1 MQIQLSWEDPVTGEM
16 RQPVFNIPVALGR
29 EITQMPTN
37 IDGQQVSRA
46 VFRSEEI
53 SRFHALIGLVSGQIT
68 ISDRSANGSFING
81 EKIHN
86 SSKPLSSGD
95 TLQIGP
101 YSVTIG
107 LLVTAETDPTKIL
120 NQESTIIFNPNT
132 NIINSKAAEAQ
143 GQPVSS
149 PPISFNPDTDNL
161 QTQLPQIPPVPN
173 TLTPFPPPELFAAD
187 RVSVEALHATGKKI
201 EETNYAAVGGGMGTF
216 VWVDTIRTCGVKR
229 EQIAIISLESKP
241 YGRYQRLC
249 RNSQIPGHE
258 RIRSGSDSC
267 PDNIWGWPGY
277 ALREAAKEL
286 ASGQFVAGLK
296 HLWQVFAEPVF
307 ADTYTPQAQNVFASM
322 DREAKRIGWDEMLR
336 YGRVRGIRKT
346 DDGRYAIAYSVPQAN
361 SSSEHRF
368 LLSQYIHLAT
378 GYPAIRFLPD
388 LQDYRA
394 QTGDFRSVVNAYEEH
409 EHVYEQL
416 SRNGGIVIVRGRGI
430 VASRILQRLYE
441 IRQPSNQISVIH
453 LMQSPKIQ
461 GNKFG
466 FSQRYVENQWEF
478 QPYNWPKGTWGGD
491 MRAILEAASPL
502 KRYELLTAW
511 GGTTTASRQDWR
523 HIVKSGMQAGW
534 YTIKFGQVERVE
546 RQNGKLI
553 TYIKSG
559 NYEGIEKIKADFIID
574 STGLE
579 AKPKDNPLLDDLIG
593 HYNLLLNPFGRLH
606 VANDFEIVEM
616 RNDRA
621 KIYAAGIMTLGGPY
635 APVDTFLGL
644 QYAAHR
650 AAEGLARAKAPGIRH
665 LEGIGSFWQWLK
677 WATNQ
682 SP

>member
-29 EITQMPTN
+29 EIGQMPTS
-37 IDGQQVSRA
+37 IDGQPVSRA

-53 SRFHALIGLVSGQIT
+53 SRFHALISSVGGQMSIA
-68 ISDRSANGSFING
+68 DRSANGTFLNG
-81 EKIHN
+81 KKIVGAT
-86 SSKPLSSGD
+86 KPIANGD
-95 TLQIGP
+95 TIQIGP
-101 YSVTIG
+101 YSLAIG
-107 LLVTAETDPTKIL
+107 LLVAAAEPTKVIAP
-120 NQESTIIFNPNT
+120 ESTIIFNPNT
-132 NIINSKAAEAQ
+132 NVLNSQQAQVQQNAA
-143 GQPVSS
+143 PS
-149 PPISFNPDTDNL
+149 PTISFNLDTDAL
-161 QTQLPQIPPVPN
+161 QTQIPQIPQTPH
-173 TLTPFPPPELFAAD
+173 TLTAFPPPEIFARD
-187 RVSVEALHATGKKI
+187 RVSVQELRATGKQI
-201 EETNYAAVGGGMGTF
+201 EETTYVGIGGGMGTF
-216 VWVDTIRTCGVKR
+216 VWVDTIRTCGVPR
-229 EQIAIISLESKP
+229 EQIAVISLETKP

-249 RNSQIPGHE
+249 RNSQIPPHE

-277 ALREAAKEL
+277 ALRESATKL
-286 ASGQFVAGLK
+286 ASGQIGSGLK
-296 HLWQVFAEPVF
+296 HLWQVFSEPVF

-322 DREAKRIGWDEMLR
+322 DREAKRIGWDEILR

-346 DDGRYAIAYSVPQAN
+346 DDGRYAIAYSVPTPN
-361 SSSEHRF
+361 SSSEHRY
-368 LLSQYIHLAT
+368 LLAKYIHLAT

-388 LQDYRA
+388 LQEYRA
-394 QTGDFRSVVNAYEEH
+394 KTGDFKSVVNAYEEH
-409 EHVYEQL
+409 EHVYKQL
-416 SRNGGIVIVRGRGI
+416 ASQGGIVIVRGRGI
-430 VASRILQRLYE
+430 VASRILQRLNE
-441 IRQPSNQISVIH
+441 IRSSNKQINIIN
-453 LMQSPKIQ
+453 LMQSPKPQ

-466 FSQRYVENQWEF
+466 FAQRHVENQWEF

-491 MRAILEAASPL
+491 MRAILEAASPQG
-502 KRYELLTAW
+502 RYEMLTAL

-523 HIVKSGMQAGW
+523 SIVKTGMQAGW

-546 RQNGKLI
+546 QQAGKLI

-579 AKPKDNPLLDDLIG
+579 AKPKDNPLLDDLIT

-616 RNDRA
+616 RNDKAR
-621 KIYAAGIMTLGGPY
+621 IYAAGVMTLGGPY

-650 AAEGLARAKAPGIRH
+650 SAEGLARAKAPKIRH
-665 LEGIGSFWQWLK
+665 LEGIGSLWQWVK

>member
-29 EITQMPTN
+29 EIGQMPTS
-37 IDGQQVSRA
+37 IDGQPVSRA

-53 SRFHALIGLVSGQIT
+53 SRFHALISSVGGQMSIA
-68 ISDRSANGSFING
+68 DRSANGTFLNG
-81 EKIHN
+81 KKIVGAT
-86 SSKPLSSGD
+86 KPIANGD
-95 TLQIGP
+95 TIQIGP
-101 YSVTIG
+101 YSLAIG
-107 LLVTAETDPTKIL
+107 LLVAAAEPTKVIAP
-120 NQESTIIFNPNT
+120 ESTIIFNPNT
-132 NIINSKAAEAQ
+132 NVLNSQQAQVQQNAA
-143 GQPVSS
+143 PS
-149 PPISFNPDTDNL
+149 PTISFNLDTDAL
-161 QTQLPQIPPVPN
+161 QTQIPQIPQTPH
-173 TLTPFPPPELFAAD
+173 TLTAFPPPEIFARD
-187 RVSVEALHATGKKI
+187 RVSVQELRATGKQI
-201 EETNYAAVGGGMGTF
+201 EETTYVGIGGGMGTF
-216 VWVDTIRTCGVKR
+216 VWVDTIRTCGVPR
-229 EQIAIISLESKP
+229 EQIAVISLETKP

-249 RNSQIPGHE
+249 RNSQIPPHE

-277 ALREAAKEL
+277 ALRESATKL
-286 ASGQFVAGLK
+286 ASGQIGSGLK
-296 HLWQVFAEPVF
+296 HLWQVFSEPVF

-322 DREAKRIGWDEMLR
+322 DREAKRIGWDEILR

-346 DDGRYAIAYSVPQAN
+346 DDGRYAIAYSVPTPN
-361 SSSEHRF
+361 SSSEHRY
-368 LLSQYIHLAT
+368 LLAKYIHLAT

-388 LQDYRA
+388 LQEYRA
-394 QTGDFRSVVNAYEEH
+394 KTGDFKSVVNAYEEH
-409 EHVYEQL
+409 EHVYKQL
-416 SRNGGIVIVRGRGI
+416 ASQGGIVIVRGRGI
-430 VASRILQRLYE
+430 VASRILQRLHE
-441 IRQPSNQISVIH
+441 IRSSNKQINIIN
-453 LMQSPKIQ
+453 LMQSPKPQ

-466 FSQRYVENQWEF
+466 FAQRHVENQWEF

-491 MRAILEAASPL
+491 MRAILEAASPQG
-502 KRYELLTAW
+502 RYEMLTAL

-523 HIVKSGMQAGW
+523 SIVKTGMQAGW

-546 RQNGKLI
+546 QQAGKLI

-579 AKPKDNPLLDDLIG
+579 AKPKDNPLLDDLIT

-616 RNDRA
+616 RNDKAR
-621 KIYAAGIMTLGGPY
+621 IYAAGVMTLGGPY

-650 AAEGLARAKAPGIRH
+650 SAEGLARAKAPKIRH
-665 LEGIGSFWQWLK
+665 LEGIGSLWQWVK

>member
-29 EITQMPTN
+29 EIGQMPTS
-37 IDGQQVSRA
+37 IDGQPVSRA

-53 SRFHALIGLVSGQIT
+53 SRFHALISSVGGQMSIA
-68 ISDRSANGSFING
+68 DRSANGTFLNG
-81 EKIHN
+81 KKIVGAT
-86 SSKPLSSGD
+86 KPIASGD
-95 TLQIGP
+95 TIQIGP
-101 YSVTIG
+101 YSLAIG
-107 LLVTAETDPTKIL
+107 LLVAAAEPTKVITP
-120 NQESTIIFNPNT
+120 ESTIIFNPNT
-132 NIINSKAAEAQ
+132 NVLNSQQAQVQQNAA
-143 GQPVSS
+143 PS
-149 PPISFNPDTDNL
+149 PTISFNLDTDAL
-161 QTQLPQIPPVPN
+161 QTQIPQIPQTPH
-173 TLTPFPPPELFAAD
+173 TLTAFPPPEIFARD
-187 RVSVEALHATGKKI
+187 RVSVQELRATGNQI
-201 EETNYAAVGGGMGTF
+201 EETTYAGIGGGMGTF
-216 VWVDTIRTCGVKR
+216 VWVDTIRTCGVPR
-229 EQIAIISLESKP
+229 EQIAVISLETKP

-249 RNSQIPGHE
+249 RNSQIPPHE

-277 ALREAAKEL
+277 ALRESATKL
-286 ASGQFVAGLK
+286 ASGQIGSGLK
-296 HLWQVFAEPVF
+296 HLWQVFSEPVF

-322 DREAKRIGWDEMLR
+322 DREAKRIGWDKILR

-346 DDGRYAIAYSVPQAN
+346 DDGRYAIAYSVPTPN
-361 SSSEHRF
+361 SSSEHRY
-368 LLSQYIHLAT
+368 LLAKYIHLAT

-388 LQDYRA
+388 LQEYRA
-394 QTGDFRSVVNAYEEH
+394 KTGDFKSVVNAYEEH
-409 EHVYEQL
+409 EHVYKQL
-416 SRNGGIVIVRGRGI
+416 ASQGGIVIVRGRGI
-430 VASRILQRLYE
+430 VASRILQRLHE
-441 IRQPSNQISVIH
+441 IRSSNNQINIIN
-453 LMQSPKIQ
+453 LMQSPKPQ

-466 FSQRYVENQWEF
+466 FAQRHVENQWEF

-491 MRAILEAASPL
+491 MRAILEAASPQG
-502 KRYELLTAW
+502 RYEMLTAL
-511 GGTTTASRQDWR
+511 GGTTTANRQDWR
-523 HIVKSGMQAGW
+523 SIVKTGMQAGW

-546 RQNGKLI
+546 QQAGKLI

-579 AKPKDNPLLDDLIG
+579 AKPKDNPLLDDLIT

-616 RNDRA
+616 RNDKAR
-621 KIYAAGIMTLGGPY
+621 IYAAGVMTLGGPY

-650 AAEGLARAKAPGIRH
+650 SAEGLARAKAPKIRH
-665 LEGIGSFWQWLK
+665 LEGIGSLWQWLK

>member
-16 RQPVFNIPVALGR
+16 RQPVFNVPVALGR
-29 EITQMPTN
+29 EISQMPTS
-37 IDGQQVSRA
+37 IDGQPVSRA

-53 SRFHALIGLVSGQIT
+53 SRFHALIALVGGQMSIA
-68 ISDRSANGSFING
+68 DRSANGTFLNG
-81 EKIHN
+81 EKIVGA
-86 SSKPLSSGD
+86 SKPIANGD
-95 TLQIGP
+95 TIQIGP
-101 YSVTIG
+101 YSLAIG
-107 LLVTAETDPTKIL
+107 LLAAVAEPTKVL
-120 NQESTIIFNPNT
+120 APESTIIFNPNT
-132 NIINSKAAEAQ
+132 NVLNSQQVQAQ
-143 GQPVSS
+143 QNATPL
-149 PPISFNPDTDNL
+149 PTISFNPDTDVL
-161 QTQLPQIPPVPN
+161 QTQIPQIPQTPH
-173 TLTPFPPPELFAAD
+173 TLTAFPPPEIFAGD
-187 RVSVEALHATGKKI
+187 RVSVQELHATGKQV
-201 EETNYAAVGGGMGTF
+201 EETTYVGIGGGMGTF
-216 VWVDTIRTCGVKR
+216 VWVDTIRTCGVPR
-229 EQIAIISLESKP
+229 EQIAVISLETKP

-249 RNSQIPGHE
+249 RNSQIPPHE

-277 ALREAAKEL
+277 ALRESATKL
-286 ASGQFVAGLK
+286 ASGEIGSGLK
-296 HLWQVFAEPVF
+296 HLWQVFSEPVF

-322 DREAKRIGWDEMLR
+322 DREAKRIGWDEMLH

-346 DDGRYAIAYSVPQAN
+346 DDGRYAIAYSVPTPN
-361 SSSEHRF
+361 SSSEHRY
-368 LLSQYIHLAT
+368 LLAKYIQLAT

-388 LQDYRA
+388 LQEYRA
-394 QTGDFRSVVNAYEEH
+394 KTGDFKSVVNAYEEH
-409 EHVYEQL
+409 EHVYKQL
-416 SRNGGIVIVRGRGI
+416 ASQGGIVIVRGRGI
-430 VASRILQRLYE
+430 VASRILQRLNE
-441 IRQPSNQISVIH
+441 IRQQNNQINIIN
-453 LMQSPKIQ
+453 LMQSPKPQ

-466 FSQRYVENQWEF
+466 FAQRYVENQWEF

-491 MRAILEAASPL
+491 MRAILEAASPQG
-502 KRYELLTAW
+502 RYEMLTAL

-523 HIVKSGMQAGW
+523 SIVKTGIQAGW

-546 RQNGKLI
+546 RQGGKLI

-579 AKPKDNPLLDDLIG
+579 AKPKDNPLLDDLIT

-616 RNDRA
+616 RNDKAR
-621 KIYAAGIMTLGGPY
+621 IYAAGVMTLGGPY

-650 AAEGLARAKAPGIRH
+650 SAEGLARAKAPKIRH
-665 LEGIGSFWQWLK
+665 LEGIGSLWQWLK

>member
-1 MQIQLSWEDPVTGEM
+1 MQIQLTWEDPVTGEL
-16 RQPVFNIPVALGR
+16 RQPVFTIPLALGR
-29 EITQMPTN
+29 EIGEMPTN

-53 SRFHALIGLVSGQIT
+53 SRFHALIGLVNGQIS
-68 ISDRSANGSFING
+68 IADRSANGTFVNG
-81 EKIHN
+81 QKIHRT
-86 SSKPLSSGD
+86 SKAIASGD

-101 YSVTIG
+101 YNVTIG
-107 LLVTAETDPTKIL
+107 LLVTTEANPTKIL
-120 NQESTIIFNPNT
+120 TQESTIIFNPNT
-132 NIINSKAAEAQ
+132 NILSSQVSEAQ
-143 GQPVSS
+143 KKPDPSS
-149 PPISFNPDTDNL
+149 AISFNPDTDDLSTN
-161 QTQLPQIPPVPN
+161 LPQIPQIPN
-173 TLTPFPPPELFAAD
+173 TITAFPPPDLFAAD
-187 RVSVEALHATGKKI
+187 RVSIEALHATGKQVQ
-201 EETNYAAVGGGMGTF
+201 ETTYAAIGGGMGTF
-216 VWVDTIRTCGVKR
+216 VWVDTIRIAGVPKQ
-229 EQIAIISLESKP
+229 QIAVISLENKP

-249 RNSQIPGHE
+249 QNSQIPPHE

-277 ALREAAKEL
+277 AQRESVKKIF
-286 ASGQFVAGLK
+286 SGQLGSGLK
-296 HLWQVFAEPVF
+296 HLWQVFSEPVF

-322 DREAKRIGWDEMLR
+322 DREAKRIDWAEMLN

-346 DDGRYAIAYSVPQAN
+346 DDGRYAIAYSVPTPN

-368 LLSQYIHLAT
+368 LLAKYIHLAT

-388 LQDYRA
+388 LQEYRA
-394 QTGDFRSVVNAYEEH
+394 QTGDFKSVVNAYEEH
-409 EHVYEQL
+409 EHVYEYLARQ
-416 SRNGGIVIVRGRGI
+416 GGIVIIRGRGI
-430 VASRILQRLYE
+430 VASRILQRLHE
-441 IRQPSNQISVIH
+441 IRRSNNQINIIH
-453 LMQSPKIQ
+453 LMQSPKPQ
-461 GNKFG
+461 GNKF
-466 FSQRYVENQWEF
+466 SLAQRYVENQWEF

-491 MRAILEAASPL
+491 MRAILEAATPQG
-502 KRYELLTAW
+502 RYEMLTAL

-523 HIVKSGMQAGW
+523 HIVKTGMQAGW

-546 RQNGKLI
+546 RQAGKLI

-579 AKPKDNPLLDDLIG
+579 AKPKDNPLLDDLIT

-616 RNDRA
+616 RNDKSR
-621 KIYAAGIMTLGGPY
+621 IYAAGVMTLGGPY

-650 AAEGLARAKAPGIRH
+650 SAEALARAKAPKIHHIEGIRS
-665 LEGIGSFWQWLK
+665 LWQWLK

>member
-1 MQIQLSWEDPVTGEM
+1 MQIQISWEDPVTGEM

-29 EITQMPTN
+29 EIGQMPTS

-53 SRFHALIGLVSGQIT
+53 SRFHALIALVGGQMSIA
-68 ISDRSANGSFING
+68 DRSSNGIFLNG
-81 EKIHN
+81 EKVKGA
-86 SSKPLSSGD
+86 SKPIANGD
-95 TLQIGP
+95 TIQIGP
-101 YSVTIG
+101 YSLAIG
-107 LLVTAETDPTKIL
+107 LLAAVAEPTKVL
-120 NQESTIIFNPNT
+120 APESTIIFNPNT
-132 NIINSKAAEAQ
+132 NVLNSQQVQAQ
-143 GQPVSS
+143 QNATPL
-149 PPISFNPDTDNL
+149 PTISFNPDTDVL
-161 QTQLPQIPPVPN
+161 QTQIPQIPQTPH
-173 TLTPFPPPELFAAD
+173 TLTAFPPPEIFAGD
-187 RVSVEALHATGKKI
+187 RVSVQELHATGKQV
-201 EETNYAAVGGGMGTF
+201 EETTYVGIGGGMGTF
-216 VWVDTIRTCGVKR
+216 VWVDTIRTCGVPR
-229 EQIAIISLESKP
+229 EQIAVISLETKP

-249 RNSQIPGHE
+249 RNSQIPPHE

-277 ALREAAKEL
+277 ALRESATKL
-286 ASGQFVAGLK
+286 ASGEISSGLK
-296 HLWQVFAEPVF
+296 HLWQVFSEPVF

-322 DREAKRIGWDEMLR
+322 DREAKRIGWDEMLN

-346 DDGRYAIAYSVPQAN
+346 DDGRYAIAYSVPTPN
-361 SSSEHRF
+361 SSSEHRY
-368 LLSQYIHLAT
+368 LLTKYIHLAT

-388 LQDYRA
+388 LQEYRA
-394 QTGDFRSVVNAYEEH
+394 KTGDFKSVVNAYEEH
-409 EHVYEQL
+409 EHVYKQL
-416 SRNGGIVIVRGRGI
+416 ASQGGIVIVRGRGI
-430 VASRILQRLYE
+430 VASRILQRLNE
-441 IRQPSNQISVIH
+441 IRQQNKQINIIN
-453 LMQSPKIQ
+453 LMQSPKPQ

-466 FSQRYVENQWEF
+466 FAQRYVENQWEF

-491 MRAILEAASPL
+491 MRAILEAASPQG
-502 KRYELLTAW
+502 RYEMLTAL

-523 HIVKSGMQAGW
+523 TIVKTGIQAGW
-534 YTIKFGQVERVE
+534 YTIKFGKVERVE
-546 RQNGKLI
+546 REAGKLI

-579 AKPKDNPLLDDLIG
+579 AKPKDNPLLDDLIT

-616 RNDRA
+616 RNDKAR
-621 KIYAAGIMTLGGPY
+621 IYAAGVMTLGGPY

-650 AAEGLARAKAPGIRH
+650 SAEGLARAKAPKIRH
-665 LEGIGSFWQWLK
+665 LEGIGSLWQWLK

>member
-1 MQIQLSWEDPVTGEM
+1 MQIQLTWEDPVTGEL
-16 RQPVFNIPVALGR
+16 RQPVFNIPLALGR
-29 EITQMPTN
+29 EIGQMPTN
-37 IDGQQVSRA
+37 LDGQQVSRA

-53 SRFHALIGLVSGQIT
+53 SRFHALIGLVNGQM
-68 ISDRSANGSFING
+68 SFADRSANGTFVNG
-81 EKIHN
+81 QKIHRT
-86 SSKPLSSGD
+86 SQPIASGD

-101 YSVTIG
+101 YNVTIG
-107 LLVTAETDPTKIL
+107 LLVTAESNPTKIIT
-120 NQESTIIFNPNT
+120 QESTIIFNPNT
-132 NIINSKAAEAQ
+132 NILSSQ
-143 GQPVSS
+143 VSESQKNTDPS
-149 PPISFNPDTDNL
+149 PAISFNPDTDSLATN
-161 QTQLPQIPPVPN
+161 LPQIPPIPN
-173 TLTPFPPPELFAAD
+173 TVTAFPPPDLFAAD
-187 RVSVEALHATGKKI
+187 RVSIESLHATGKQI
-201 EETNYAAVGGGMGTF
+201 QETTYAAIGGGMGTF
-216 VWVDTIRTCGVKR
+216 VWVDTIRIAGVPK
-229 EQIAIISLESKP
+229 EQIAVISLENKP

-249 RNSQIPGHE
+249 QNSQIPPHE

-277 ALREAAKEL
+277 AQREAVKKII
-286 ASGQFVAGLK
+286 SGQFGSGLK
-296 HLWQVFAEPVF
+296 HLWQVFSEPVF

-322 DREAKRIGWDEMLR
+322 DREAKRISWAEMLN

-346 DDGRYAIAYSVPQAN
+346 DDGRYAIAYSVPTPN

-368 LLSQYIHLAT
+368 LLAKYIHLAT

-388 LQDYRA
+388 LQEYRA
-394 QTGDFRSVVNAYEEH
+394 KTGDFKSVVNAYEEH
-409 EHVYEQL
+409 EHVYEHLARQ
-416 SRNGGIVIVRGRGI
+416 GGIVIVRGRGI
-430 VASRILQRLYE
+430 VASRILQRLHE
-441 IRQPSNQISVIH
+441 IRRSSNQINIIH
-453 LMQSPKIQ
+453 LMQSPKPQ

-466 FSQRYVENQWEF
+466 FAQRYVENQWEF

-491 MRAILEAASPL
+491 MRAILEAATPQG
-502 KRYELLTAW
+502 RYEILTAL

-523 HIVKSGMQAGW
+523 RIVKTGMQAGW

-579 AKPKDNPLLDDLIG
+579 AKPKDNPLLDDLIT

-616 RNDRA
+616 RNDKAR
-621 KIYAAGIMTLGGPY
+621 IYAAGVMTLGGPY

-650 AAEGLARAKAPGIRH
+650 SAEGLARAKAPKIH
-665 LEGIGSFWQWLK
+665 HIEGILSLWQWLK

>member
-1 MQIQLSWEDPVTGEM
+1 MQIQLTWEDPVTGEL
-16 RQPVFNIPVALGR
+16 RQPVFNIPLALGR
-29 EITQMPTN
+29 EIGQMPTN

-53 SRFHALIGLVSGQIT
+53 SRFHALIGLVNGQIS
-68 ISDRSANGSFING
+68 IADRSANGTFVNG
-81 EKIHN
+81 QKIHRT
-86 SSKPLSSGD
+86 SQPIASGD

-101 YSVTIG
+101 YNVTIG
-107 LLVTAETDPTKIL
+107 LLVTTESNPTKIIT
-120 NQESTIIFNPNT
+120 QESTIIFNPNT
-132 NIINSKAAEAQ
+132 NILSSQVSEAQ
-143 GQPVSS
+143 KNTDPS
-149 PPISFNPDTDNL
+149 PPISFNPDTDSLATN
-161 QTQLPQIPPVPN
+161 LPQIPPIPN
-173 TLTPFPPPELFAAD
+173 TVTAFPPPDLFAAD
-187 RVSVEALHATGKKI
+187 RVSIEALHATGKQVQ
-201 EETNYAAVGGGMGTF
+201 ETTYAAIGGGMGTF
-216 VWVDTIRTCGVKR
+216 VWVDTIRIAGVPK
-229 EQIAIISLESKP
+229 EQIAVISLENKP

-249 RNSQIPGHE
+249 RNSQIPPHE

-277 ALREAAKEL
+277 AQREAFKKII
-286 ASGQFVAGLK
+286 SGQLGSGLK
-296 HLWQVFAEPVF
+296 HLWQVFSEPVF

-322 DREAKRIGWDEMLR
+322 DREAKRISWNEMLN

-346 DDGRYAIAYSVPQAN
+346 DDGRYAIAYSVPTPN

-368 LLSQYIHLAT
+368 LLAKYIHLAT

-388 LQDYRA
+388 LQEYRA
-394 QTGDFRSVVNAYEEH
+394 KTGDFKSVVNAYEEH
-409 EHVYEQL
+409 EHVYEHLAHQ
-416 SRNGGIVIVRGRGI
+416 GGIVIVRGRGI
-430 VASRILQRLYE
+430 VASRILQRLHE
-441 IRQPSNQISVIH
+441 IRRSSNQINIIH
-453 LMQSPKIQ
+453 LMQSPKPQ

-466 FSQRYVENQWEF
+466 FAQRYVENQWEF

-491 MRAILEAASPL
+491 MRAILEAASPQG
-502 KRYELLTAW
+502 RYEMLTAL

-523 HIVKSGMQAGW
+523 RIVKTGMQAGW

-579 AKPKDNPLLDDLIG
+579 AKPKDNPLLDDLIT

-616 RNDRA
+616 RNDKSR
-621 KIYAAGIMTLGGPY
+621 IYAAGVMTLGGPY

-650 AAEGLARAKAPGIRH
+650 SAEGLARAKAPKIH
-665 LEGIGSFWQWLK
+665 HIEGILSLWQWLK

>member
-29 EITQMPTN
+29 EIGQMPTS

-53 SRFHALIGLVSGQIT
+53 SRFHALIALVGGQMSIA
-68 ISDRSANGSFING
+68 DRSANGTFLNG
-81 EKIHN
+81 KKIVGAT
-86 SSKPLSSGD
+86 KPIASGD
-95 TLQIGP
+95 TIQIGP
-101 YSVTIG
+101 YSLAIG
-107 LLVTAETDPTKIL
+107 LLAAVAEPTKVL
-120 NQESTIIFNPNT
+120 APESTIIFNPNT
-132 NIINSKAAEAQ
+132 NVLNSKQVQAQ
-143 GQPVSS
+143 QNATALPT
-149 PPISFNPDTDNL
+149 ISFNPDTDAL
-161 QTQLPQIPPVPN
+161 QTQIPQIPQTPH
-173 TLTPFPPPELFAAD
+173 TLTAFPPPEIFAGD
-187 RVSVEALHATGKKI
+187 RVSVQELRATGKQI
-201 EETNYAAVGGGMGTF
+201 EETTYVGIGGGMGTF
-216 VWVDTIRTCGVKR
+216 VWVDTIRTCGVPR
-229 EQIAIISLESKP
+229 EQIAVISLETKP

-249 RNSQIPGHE
+249 RNSQIPPHE

-277 ALREAAKEL
+277 ALRESATKL
-286 ASGQFVAGLK
+286 ASGEIGSGLK
-296 HLWQVFAEPVF
+296 HLWQVFSEPVF

-346 DDGRYAIAYSVPQAN
+346 DDGRYAIAYSVPTPN
-361 SSSEHRF
+361 SSSEHRY
-368 LLSQYIHLAT
+368 LLAKYIQLAT

-388 LQDYRA
+388 LQEYRA
-394 QTGDFRSVVNAYEEH
+394 KTGDFKSVVNAYEEH
-409 EHVYEQL
+409 EHVYKQL
-416 SRNGGIVIVRGRGI
+416 ASQGGIVIVRGRGI
-430 VASRILQRLYE
+430 VASRILQRLNE
-441 IRQPSNQISVIH
+441 IRQQNNQINIIN
-453 LMQSPKIQ
+453 LMQSPKPQ

-466 FSQRYVENQWEF
+466 FAQRYVENQWEF

-491 MRAILEAASPL
+491 MRAILEAASPQG
-502 KRYELLTAW
+502 RYEMLTAL

-523 HIVKSGMQAGW
+523 TIVKTGIQAGW
-534 YTIKFGQVERVE
+534 YTIKFGKVERVE
-546 RQNGKLI
+546 REAGKLI

-579 AKPKDNPLLDDLIG
+579 AKPKDNPLLDDLIT

-616 RNDRA
+616 RNDKAR
-621 KIYAAGIMTLGGPY
+621 IYAAGVMTLGGPY

-650 AAEGLARAKAPGIRH
+650 SAEGLARAKAPKIRH
-665 LEGIGSFWQWLK
+665 LEGIGSLWQWLK

>member
-1 MQIQLSWEDPVTGEM
+1 MQIQLTWEDPVTGEL
-16 RQPVFNIPVALGR
+16 RQPVFNIPLALGR
-29 EITQMPTN
+29 EIGQMPTN

-53 SRFHALIGLVSGQIT
+53 SRFHALIGLVNGQIS
-68 ISDRSANGSFING
+68 IADRSANGTFVNG
-81 EKIHN
+81 QKMHRTSQPIA
-86 SSKPLSSGD
+86 SGD

-101 YSVTIG
+101 YNVTIG
-107 LLVTAETDPTKIL
+107 LLVTAESNPTKIIT
-120 NQESTIIFNPNT
+120 QESTIIFNPNT
-132 NIINSKAAEAQ
+132 NILSSQVSEAQ
-143 GQPVSS
+143 KNTDPS
-149 PPISFNPDTDNL
+149 PPISFNPDTDSLATN
-161 QTQLPQIPPVPN
+161 LPQIPPIPN
-173 TLTPFPPPELFAAD
+173 TVTAFPPPDLFAAD
-187 RVSVEALHATGKKI
+187 RVSIESLHATGKQI
-201 EETNYAAVGGGMGTF
+201 QETTYAAIGGGMGTF
-216 VWVDTIRTCGVKR
+216 VWVDTIRIAGVPK
-229 EQIAIISLESKP
+229 EQIAVISLENKP

-249 RNSQIPGHE
+249 QNSQIPPHE

-277 ALREAAKEL
+277 AQREAVKKII
-286 ASGQFVAGLK
+286 SGQFGSGLK
-296 HLWQVFAEPVF
+296 HLWQVFSEPVF

-322 DREAKRIGWDEMLR
+322 DREAKRISWAEMLN

-346 DDGRYAIAYSVPQAN
+346 DDGRYAIAYSIPTPN

-368 LLSQYIHLAT
+368 LLAKYIHLAT

-388 LQDYRA
+388 LQEYRA
-394 QTGDFRSVVNAYEEH
+394 KTGDFKSVVNAYEEH
-409 EHVYEQL
+409 EHVYEHLARQ
-416 SRNGGIVIVRGRGI
+416 GGIVIVRGRGI
-430 VASRILQRLYE
+430 VASRILQRLHE
-441 IRQPSNQISVIH
+441 IRRSSNQINIIH
-453 LMQSPKIQ
+453 LMQSPKPQ

-466 FSQRYVENQWEF
+466 FAQRYVENQWEV
-478 QPYNWPKGTWGGD
+478 QPYNWTKGTWGGD
-491 MRAILEAASPL
+491 IRAILEAATPQG
-502 KRYELLTAW
+502 RYEILTAL

-523 HIVKSGMQAGW
+523 QIVKTGMQAGW

-579 AKPKDNPLLDDLIG
+579 AKPKDNPLLDDLIT

-616 RNDRA
+616 RNDKAR
-621 KIYAAGIMTLGGPY
+621 IYAAGVMTLGGPY

-650 AAEGLARAKAPGIRH
+650 SAEGLARAKAPKIH
-665 LEGIGSFWQWLK
+665 HIEGILSLWQWLK

>member
-29 EITQMPTN
+29 EIGQMPTS
-37 IDGQQVSRA
+37 IDGQPVSRA

-53 SRFHALIGLVSGQIT
+53 SRFHALISSVGGQMSIA
-68 ISDRSANGSFING
+68 DRSANGTFLNG
-81 EKIHN
+81 KKIVGAT
-86 SSKPLSSGD
+86 KPIANGD
-95 TLQIGP
+95 TIQIGP
-101 YSVTIG
+101 YSLAIG
-107 LLVTAETDPTKIL
+107 LLVAAAEPTKVIAP
-120 NQESTIIFNPNT
+120 ESTIIFNPNT
-132 NIINSKAAEAQ
+132 NVLNSQQAQVQQNAA
-143 GQPVSS
+143 PS
-149 PPISFNPDTDNL
+149 PTISFNLDTDAL
-161 QTQLPQIPPVPN
+161 QTQIPQIPQTPH
-173 TLTPFPPPELFAAD
+173 TLTAFPPPEIFARD
-187 RVSVEALHATGKKI
+187 RVSVQELRATGKQI
-201 EETNYAAVGGGMGTF
+201 EETTYVGIGGGMGTF
-216 VWVDTIRTCGVKR
+216 VWVDTIRTCGVPR
-229 EQIAIISLESKP
+229 EQIAVISLETKP

-249 RNSQIPGHE
+249 RNSQIPPHE

-277 ALREAAKEL
+277 ALRESATKL
-286 ASGQFVAGLK
+286 ASGQIGSGLK
-296 HLWQVFAEPVF
+296 HLWQVFSEPVF

-322 DREAKRIGWDEMLR
+322 DREAKRIGWDEILR

-346 DDGRYAIAYSVPQAN
+346 DDGRYAIAYSVPTPN
-361 SSSEHRF
+361 SSSEHRY
-368 LLSQYIHLAT
+368 LLAKYIQLAT

-388 LQDYRA
+388 LQEYRA
-394 QTGDFRSVVNAYEEH
+394 KTGDFKSVVNAYEEH
-409 EHVYEQL
+409 EHVYKQL
-416 SRNGGIVIVRGRGI
+416 ASQGGIVIVRGRGI
-430 VASRILQRLYE
+430 VASRILQRLHE
-441 IRQPSNQISVIH
+441 IRSSNKQINIIN
-453 LMQSPKIQ
+453 LMQSPKPQ

-466 FSQRYVENQWEF
+466 FAQRHVENQWEF

-491 MRAILEAASPL
+491 MRAILEAASPQG
-502 KRYELLTAW
+502 RYEMLTAL

-523 HIVKSGMQAGW
+523 SIVKTGMQAGW

-546 RQNGKLI
+546 QQAGKLI

-579 AKPKDNPLLDDLIG
+579 AKPKDNPLLDDLIT

-616 RNDRA
+616 RNDKAR
-621 KIYAAGIMTLGGPY
+621 IYAAGVMTLGGPY

-650 AAEGLARAKAPGIRH
+650 SAEGLARAKAPKIRH
-665 LEGIGSFWQWLK
+665 LEGIGSLWQWVK

>member
-29 EITQMPTN
+29 EIGQMPTS
-37 IDGQQVSRA
+37 IDGQPVSRA

-53 SRFHALIGLVSGQIT
+53 SRFHALISSVGGQMSIA
-68 ISDRSANGSFING
+68 DRSANGTFLNG
-81 EKIHN
+81 KKIVGAT
-86 SSKPLSSGD
+86 KPIANGD
-95 TLQIGP
+95 TIQIGP
-101 YSVTIG
+101 YSLAIG
-107 LLVTAETDPTKIL
+107 LLVAAAEPTKVIAP
-120 NQESTIIFNPNT
+120 ESTIIFNPNT
-132 NIINSKAAEAQ
+132 NVLNSQQAQVQQNAA
-143 GQPVSS
+143 PS
-149 PPISFNPDTDNL
+149 PTISFNLDTDAL
-161 QTQLPQIPPVPN
+161 QTQIPQIPQTPH
-173 TLTPFPPPELFAAD
+173 TLTAFPPPEIFARD
-187 RVSVEALHATGKKI
+187 RVSVQELRATGKQI
-201 EETNYAAVGGGMGTF
+201 EETTYVGIGGGMGTF
-216 VWVDTIRTCGVKR
+216 VWVDTIRTCGVPR
-229 EQIAIISLESKP
+229 EQIAVISLETKP

-249 RNSQIPGHE
+249 RNSQIPPHE

-277 ALREAAKEL
+277 ALRESATKL
-286 ASGQFVAGLK
+286 ASGQIGSGLK
-296 HLWQVFAEPVF
+296 HLWQVFSEPVF

-322 DREAKRIGWDEMLR
+322 DREAKRIGWDEILR

-346 DDGRYAIAYSVPQAN
+346 DDGRYAIAYSVPTPN
-361 SSSEHRF
+361 SSSEHRY
-368 LLSQYIHLAT
+368 LLAKYIHLAT

-388 LQDYRA
+388 LQEYRA
-394 QTGDFRSVVNAYEEH
+394 KTGDFKSVVNAYEEH
-409 EHVYEQL
+409 EHVYKQL
-416 SRNGGIVIVRGRGI
+416 ASQGGIVIVRGRGI
-430 VASRILQRLYE
+430 VASRILQRLHE
-441 IRQPSNQISVIH
+441 IRSSNKQINIIN
-453 LMQSPKIQ
+453 LMQSPKPQ

-466 FSQRYVENQWEF
+466 FAQRHVENQWEF

-491 MRAILEAASPL
+491 MRAILEAASPQG
-502 KRYELLTAW
+502 RYEMLTAL

-523 HIVKSGMQAGW
+523 SIVKTGMQAGW

-546 RQNGKLI
+546 QQAGKLI

-579 AKPKDNPLLDDLIG
+579 AKPKDNPLLDDLIT

-616 RNDRA
+616 RNDKAR
-621 KIYAAGIMTLGGPY
+621 IYAAGVMTLGGPY

-650 AAEGLARAKAPGIRH
+650 SAEGLARAKAPKIRH
-665 LEGIGSFWQWLK
+665 LEGIGSLWQWLK

>member
-1 MQIQLSWEDPVTGEM
+1 MQIQISWEDPVTGEM

-29 EITQMPTN
+29 EIGQMPTS

-53 SRFHALIGLVSGQIT
+53 SRFHALIALVGGQMSIA
-68 ISDRSANGSFING
+68 DRSSNGIFLNG
-81 EKIHN
+81 EKVKGA
-86 SSKPLSSGD
+86 SKPIANGD
-95 TLQIGP
+95 TIQIGP
-101 YSVTIG
+101 YSLAIG
-107 LLVTAETDPTKIL
+107 LLAAVAEPTKVL
-120 NQESTIIFNPNT
+120 APESTIIFNPNT
-132 NIINSKAAEAQ
+132 NVLNSQQVQAQ
-143 GQPVSS
+143 QNATPL
-149 PPISFNPDTDNL
+149 PTISFNPDTDVL
-161 QTQLPQIPPVPN
+161 QTQIPQIPQTPH
-173 TLTPFPPPELFAAD
+173 TLTAFPPPEIFAGD
-187 RVSVEALHATGKKI
+187 RVSVQELHATGKQV
-201 EETNYAAVGGGMGTF
+201 EETTYVGIGGGMGTF
-216 VWVDTIRTCGVKR
+216 VWVDTIRTCGVPR
-229 EQIAIISLESKP
+229 EQIAVISLETKP

-249 RNSQIPGHE
+249 RNSQIPPHE

-277 ALREAAKEL
+277 ALRESATKL
-286 ASGQFVAGLK
+286 ASGEIGSGLK
-296 HLWQVFAEPVF
+296 HLWQVFSEPVF

-322 DREAKRIGWDEMLR
+322 DREAKRIGWDEMLH

-346 DDGRYAIAYSVPQAN
+346 DDGRYAIAYSVPTPN
-361 SSSEHRF
+361 SSSEHRY
-368 LLSQYIHLAT
+368 LLAKYIHLAT

-388 LQDYRA
+388 LQEYRA
-394 QTGDFRSVVNAYEEH
+394 KTGDFKSVVNAYEEH
-409 EHVYEQL
+409 EHVYKQL
-416 SRNGGIVIVRGRGI
+416 ASQGGIVIVRGRGI
-430 VASRILQRLYE
+430 VASRILQRLNE
-441 IRQPSNQISVIH
+441 IRQQNNQINIIN
-453 LMQSPKIQ
+453 LMQSPKPQ

-466 FSQRYVENQWEF
+466 FAQRYVENQWEF

-491 MRAILEAASPL
+491 MRAILEAASPQG
-502 KRYELLTAW
+502 RYEMLTAL

-523 HIVKSGMQAGW
+523 SIVKTGIQAGW

-546 RQNGKLI
+546 RQGGKLI

-579 AKPKDNPLLDDLIG
+579 AKPKDNPLLDDLIT

-616 RNDRA
+616 RNDKAR
-621 KIYAAGIMTLGGPY
+621 IYAAGVMTLGGPY

-650 AAEGLARAKAPGIRH
+650 SAEGLARAKAPKIRH
-665 LEGIGSFWQWLK
+665 LEGIGSLWQWLK